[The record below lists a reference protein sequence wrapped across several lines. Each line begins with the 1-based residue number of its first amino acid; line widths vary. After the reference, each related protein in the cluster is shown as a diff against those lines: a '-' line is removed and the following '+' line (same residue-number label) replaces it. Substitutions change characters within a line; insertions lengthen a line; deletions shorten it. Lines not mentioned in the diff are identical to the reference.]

1 MSQDEKIFAEGF
13 IFKKNEK
20 APEFVVGRMSIK
32 VDDAISFLKQHQK
45 NGWTN
50 LSIKQARSGNYYIE
64 LDTYEPKTDD
74 SSRSKYQNQQPSTDV
89 ENNDLPF

>member
-50 LSIKQARSGNYYIE
+50 LNIKQARSGNYYIE